1 MTVVRNLSLVIVFV
15 ASLPGTAAA
24 QGIVAGTVRA
34 ASTGE
39 PLVHVRVSV
48 AGLGLAQATDAS
60 GRYEIAT
67 VPAGAH
73 AVHFGLVG
81 FRAEVREVVV
91 ASGEVAR
98 IDVLMT
104 EAAIALEGFVAVGSR
119 AEPRTVTQSPVPVD
133 AIPAAEIAHQ
143 GDTDLSNLLRNVAPS
158 YNVNT
163 QPIADAATISR
174 PANLRNLAPDHTLVL
189 VNGKRR
195 HRAAAIAWF
204 GNGVADG
211 AQGPDIAVVPA
222 IALRQI
228 EILRDGAS
236 AQYGSDAIAGVM
248 NFELKNSRSGGSVE
262 VRTGAYPLGGGD
274 GDAHTL
280 AANAG
285 LPLGELGFANLSVEY
300 GASNPTSRSVQRSD
314 ALHLIS
320 SGNSAVATPAQVWG
334 SPKVED
340 DLKLWANFGAFLSE
354 RMQFYGHGNFAS
366 KRVTGG
372 FYFRNPNSRQA
383 IFSNDEGRTLL
394 VGDLLDASDGILDG
408 SANCPVVRI
417 TGGVPDPVAL
427 QQVKE
432 NPNCFTFQERFP
444 GGYTP
449 QFGADYLDA
458 SVVAGLKGETGGFR
472 WDASAS
478 VGRNTL
484 DFFIHETTNASLG
497 PNTPTSF
504 DLGAYRQQEL
514 NLHADLSYA
523 VNKMVNVAG
532 GGEWR
537 NEEFEIGMGQRES
550 WEIGPLATQGFRAA
564 SDGFPGF
571 GPIAVGSWDRGNVAL
586 YGDVELR
593 DPDDGRWTLGGA
605 VRFENFD
612 GFGAAVNGKLAGRYG
627 FTDALALRGSVS
639 TGFRAPTPGQQNAF
653 NVTTEFDREL
663 NAPVN
668 KATIASTSEVAK
680 LRGGKALDPETSL
693 NVALGAVI
701 GWNQVAFTVDYFR
714 IAVASRI
721 SLTQDFRLT
730 AAEVQRLLAEGISSA
745 GDVRD
750 FRFFTNDFDTR
761 TQGVDVVATYEP
773 EAMAGATTF
782 TLLFNHTDTEVT
794 AYSPDVLDDRRI
806 LELRRALPRNRWNLS
821 VAHASAPW
829 RFLARLNYFGGW
841 YDSEDV
847 RFNDGGTTVDLEAA
861 YSLAKSA
868 SFTFGAQN
876 ALNKFPGVNPNAAQV
891 GNPYSQFSPYGFNGA
906 FFYARFNY
914 QWSWD
919 SSDR

>member
-1 MTVVRNLSLVIVFV
+1 MTVVRWIPLATACAWSL
-15 ASLPGTAAA
+15 ALPTAAAA
-24 QGIVAGTVRA
+24 QGSLAGTVRA
-34 ASTGE
+34 EGTGE
-39 PLVHVRVSV
+39 PLANVRVAI
-48 AGLGLAQATDAS
+48 AGLALAQATDS
-60 GRYEIAT
+60 DGRYEIAGI
-67 VPAGAH
+67 PAGAQTIQL
-73 AVHFGLVG
+73 GLIG
-81 FRAEVREVVV
+81 FRTESREVAIV
-91 ASGEVAR
+91 SGETVR
-98 IDVLMT
+98 LDVTLA

-119 AEPRTVTQSPVPVD
+119 AKPRTVTESPVPVD
-133 AIPAAEIAHQ
+133 AIPAAEIAAQ
-143 GDTDLSNLLRNVAPS
+143 GDTDLSSLLRNVAPS

-174 PANLRNLAPDHTLVL
+174 PANLRNLAPDHTLAL

-248 NFELKNSRSGGSVE
+248 NFELKNSRSGGSAE
-262 VRTGAYPLGGGD
+262 FRTGAHPLGGGD
-274 GDAHTL
+274 GDAYTF

-285 LPLGELGFANLSVEY
+285 LPLGELGFANFSAEY

-320 SGNSAVATPAQVWG
+320 TGNSNVATPAQVWG

-340 DLKLWANFGAFLSE
+340 DLKLWANFGAFLND
-354 RMQFYGHGNFAS
+354 RVQFYGHGNFAS

-394 VGDLLDASDGILDG
+394 IGDLLDARDGLLDG

-417 TGGVPDPVAL
+417 AGGVPDPAAL
-427 QQVKE
+427 QRVKDD
-432 NPNCFTFQERFP
+432 PNCFSFQEIFP

-458 SVVAGLKGETGGFR
+458 SVVAGLKGETGGLR

-478 VGRNTL
+478 VGRNKL

-504 DLGAYRQQEL
+504 ELGAYQQQEL
-514 NLHADLSYA
+514 NVQADLSYA
-523 VNKMVNVAG
+523 LNDMVNVAG

-537 NEEFEIGMGQRES
+537 SEGFEIGMGQRES
-550 WEIGPLATQGFRAA
+550 WEIGPLAVQGFRAA

-571 GPIAVGSWDRGNVAL
+571 GPIAAGSWDRGNYAF

-593 DPDDGRWTLGGA
+593 DPNEGRWTVGGA
-605 VRFENFD
+605 VRLEEFD
-612 GFGAAVNGKLAGRYG
+612 GFGTTVNGKLAGRYG
-627 FTDALALRGSVS
+627 LTDAFALRGSVS

-680 LRGGKALDPETSL
+680 LRGGKTLDPETSL
-693 NVALGAVI
+693 NVALGAVV
-701 GWNQVAFTVDYFR
+701 GWEQVAFTVDYFR

-730 AAEVQRLLAEGISSA
+730 PAEVQRLLAEGISSA

-761 TQGVDVVATYEP
+761 TQGIDVVATYEP
-773 EAMAGATTF
+773 EALEGATTF
-782 TLLFNHTDTEVT
+782 TFLFNHTNTKVT
-794 AYSPDVLDDRRI
+794 AYSPSVLDDRRI
-806 LELRRALPRNRWNLS
+806 LELQRALPRSRWNLS
-821 VAHASAPW
+821 ASHATAPW
-829 RFLARLNYFGGW
+829 RFLVRLNYFGGW
-841 YDSEDV
+841 YDSEDI
-847 RFNDGGTTVDLEAA
+847 RFNDGGTTVDMEAS
-861 YSLAKSA
+861 YSLTEAT
-868 SFTFGAQN
+868 SFAFGAQN
-876 ALNKFPGVNPNAAQV
+876 ALNKFPGLNPNAAQV

-906 FFYARFNY
+906 FVYARINY
-914 QWSWD
+914 RWSWD
-919 SSDR
+919 